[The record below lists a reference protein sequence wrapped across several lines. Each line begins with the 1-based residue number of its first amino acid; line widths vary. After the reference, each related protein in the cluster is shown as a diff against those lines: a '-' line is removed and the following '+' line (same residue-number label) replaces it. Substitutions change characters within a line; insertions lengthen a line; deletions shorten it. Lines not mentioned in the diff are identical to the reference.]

1 MTDSAGD
8 AKRYS
13 LKLLSYRG
21 RSESELRERL
31 GKKGFPDDV
40 VSRTMKFL
48 KQAGYLDDRALA
60 VNLKRQFL
68 SDRLLGYNGAKRF
81 MLKRGLSSE
90 VIDSTLEY
98 DENIEVQNAKK
109 LLGKKFKSIGKDSPV
124 GEKRRLWHFF
134 ARRGYS
140 VSTIKKALQDYN
152 ITREDEE

>member
-13 LKLLSYRG
+13 FKLLGYRG

-31 GKKGFPDDV
+31 DRKGFSEDV
-40 VSRTMKFL
+40 VSRTLKFL

-60 VNLKRQFL
+60 LNLKRQFL

-81 MLKRGLSSE
+81 MRKRGLSAE

-98 DENIEVQNAKK
+98 DEDAEVLNAKK
-109 LLGKKFKSIGKDSPV
+109 LIGKKFGSIGKDSPV
-124 GEKRRLWHFF
+124 SEKRRLWNFF

-140 VSTIKKALQDYN
+140 VSTIKKALQEYN
-152 ITREDEE
+152 IIREDEE